1 MSELFR
7 FQAGKAPLLLSM
19 PHVGTEIPD
28 DLRQTMTPVAA
39 AVADTDWH
47 VDRLYDFA
55 REMDATVL
63 SARYSRYCIDLN
75 RHPEGQS
82 LYPGASVTE
91 LCPTSTFDDE
101 PLYIHAPPDKT
112 EIHRRRE
119 TYWQPYHVKLRTEL
133 ARLRQTHKRV
143 LLWEGHSIR
152 SVVPRF
158 FEGRLPDLNF
168 GTAGGKTAD
177 PELVDRIVE
186 IAAASPFSYV
196 LNGRFTGGYI
206 TRTYGRPPEGV
217 HAVQLEMAERAYMD
231 EGAPYRYRE
240 DKAQRLVPVLRRLI
254 ETARDWARAQG

>member
-7 FQAGKAPLLLSM
+7 FQAGNAPLLVSM

-28 DLRQTMTPVAA
+28 DLRQQMTPVAA

-101 PLYIHAPPDKT
+101 PLYVHAPPGKE
-112 EIHRRRE
+112 EILRRRE
-119 TYWQPYHVKLRTEL
+119 TYWQPYHAKLRSEL
-133 ARLRQTHKRV
+133 ARLRAKHPRV

-168 GTAGGKTAD
+168 GTGGGKTAD
-177 PELVDRIVE
+177 PELVERIME
-186 IAAASPFSYV
+186 IAKASPFSSI

-206 TRTYGRPPEGV
+206 TRTYGEPAKGI
-217 HAVQLEMAERAYMD
+217 HAIQLEKAQIAYMD
-231 EGAPYRYRE
+231 EAPPFRWDPSR
-240 DKAQRLVPVLRRLI
+240 AAALRGYLKQFLAAGLAW
-254 ETARDWARAQG
+254 TQS

>member
-7 FQAGKAPLLLSM
+7 FQAGSAPLLVSM

-28 DLRQTMTPVAA
+28 DLRRTMTPAAA

-101 PLYIHAPPDKT
+101 PLYSEAPPDQA
-112 EIHRRRE
+112 EILRRRE
-119 TYWQPYHVKLRTEL
+119 TYWQPYHVKLRAEL
-133 ARLRQTHKRV
+133 ARLRQKHKRV

-177 PELVDRIVE
+177 PELVERIVE
-186 IAAASPFSYV
+186 IAAACPFSHV

-206 TRTYGRPPEGV
+206 TRTYGKPAEGV
-217 HAVQLEMAERAYMD
+217 HAIQLEKAQIAYMD
-231 EGAPYRYRE
+231 EAPPFRW
-240 DKAQRLVPVLRRLI
+240 DP
-254 ETARDWARAQG
+254 ARAADLRGCLKQFLAAGLAWVES

>member
-7 FQAGKAPLLLSM
+7 FQAGNAPLLVSM

-101 PLYIHAPPDKT
+101 PLYIHGPPDQA
-112 EIHRRRE
+112 EINRRRD
-119 TYWQPYHVKLRTEL
+119 TYWQPYHVKLRAEL
-133 ARLRQTHKRV
+133 ARLRQKHKRV

-168 GTAGGKTAD
+168 GTGGGKTAD
-177 PELVDRIVE
+177 PELIGRIME
-186 IAAASPFSYV
+186 IAKASPFSSI

-206 TRTYGRPPEGV
+206 TRTYGKPAEGV
-217 HAVQLEMAERAYMD
+217 HAIQLEKAQIAYMD
-231 EGAPYRYRE
+231 EAPPFRW
-240 DKAQRLVPVLRRLI
+240 DP
-254 ETARDWARAQG
+254 ARAADLRGYLKQFLAAGLAWVES